1 MSPKKK
7 SPNKKQ
13 SKSDVPLP
21 LDALALVA
29 DFLAPRDLY
38 RLMTSTCK
46 GLRDRLTISQVVKS
60 ALCHG
65 GWPQTTVER
74 LYPLMEHRQIHP
86 VSALRLLRLVNVRR
100 CECCN
105 ITRVQTVHE
114 HYGVAFCRRRCLD
127 PSEIEFYGGGM
138 PFLVNAVDGP
148 PTFEHLSWRRLVC
161 AYREDDN
168 GMFFRGWTRRKPFLQ
183 NGTPCGPVFTVG
195 EVKAAYFGG
204 DPQTREERLAALL
217 AQLPPDPEGTYNE
230 FVKTYKEIH
239 EKAKKRRAEREATL
253 KRKRLERQKKQAAR
267 LRRELER

>member
-7 SPNKKQ
+7 SPKKKQ
-13 SKSDVPLP
+13 ERKSDVPLP

-38 RLMTSTCK
+38 RLMTSTCQ

-74 LYPLMEHRQIHP
+74 LYPLMDAQQIHP

-114 HYGVAFCRRRCLD
+114 HYGVAFCRRRCLS
-127 PSEIEFYGGGM
+127 PSEIEFYGR
-138 PFLVNAVDGP
+138 
-148 PTFEHLSWRRLVC
+148 PTLERLSWRRLVC
-161 AYREDDN
+161 AYRVEERN
-168 GMFFRGWTRRKPFLQ
+168 GGTCIRGWSRREPFLQ
-183 NGTPCGPVFTVG
+183 NGTPCGPFFTVN
-195 EVKAAYFGG
+195 EVTTAYNWGG
-204 DPQTREERLAALL
+204 DRETREERLAAYGG
-217 AQLPPDPEGTYNE
+217 PTSPGY
-230 FVKTYKEIH
+230 
-239 EKAKKRRAEREATL
+239 RRHL
-253 KRKRLERQKKQAAR
+253 Q
-267 LRRELER
+267 